1 MGESLECLIALCVE
15 GATPEKE
22 PLAGKWLMGD
32 KGVGVSF
39 GGAET
44 GISSFLSSMLGVG
57 ADGWE
62 TFGPDNIAGGSPG
75 MTGWVAD
82 EFCGMAPIGDT
93 TGTADGIVA
102 GAIGGAAG

>member
-15 GATPEKE
+15 GA
-22 PLAGKWLMGD
+22 LAGKWLMGD

-57 ADGWE
+57 ADGWG
-62 TFGPDNIAGGSPG
+62 TFGPDNIAGDSPG

-93 TGTADGIVA
+93 TGTDGIVS
-102 GAIGGAAG
+102 GAIEGAAG

>member
-1 MGESLECLIALCVE
+1 MGESLECLMALCVE

-44 GISSFLSSMLGVG
+44 GISSFL
-57 ADGWE
+57 
-62 TFGPDNIAGGSPG
+62 
-75 MTGWVAD
+75 
-82 EFCGMAPIGDT
+82 
-93 TGTADGIVA
+93 
-102 GAIGGAAG
+102 